1 MKYIFV
7 FFRNVSNSF
16 KKGEMQDTHEVKK
29 VEEYFRPL
37 GNSVKKARN
46 KLGYLRKQVADL
58 INADERTIMSIEVYK
73 ANTTTE
79 VLYPVIRVLRIDAR
93 EIYNPEIERDSLV
106 HHQLR
111 TLLADCIEEEAATLV
126 PVCQSVLTALWSRHG
141 AAIQERTKKA
151 CLP

>member
-1 MKYIFV
+1 
-7 FFRNVSNSF
+7 
-16 KKGEMQDTHEVKK
+16 MQDTHEVKK

-79 VLYPVIRVLRIDAR
+79 VLYPVIRVSRIDAR
-93 EIYNPEIERDSLV
+93 EIYKPEIERDSLV
-106 HHQLR
+106 HHQLQ
-111 TLLADCIEEEAATLV
+111 TLLADCSEEETATLV